1 MDCPLISQKS
11 NNRDPNMSLPT
22 QTELAEEVAKRR
34 TFAIISHPDAG
45 KTTLTEKLLLS
56 GGAIQMAGTVKARKA
71 LRHARSDWMK
81 VEQERGISVTSSV
94 MQFDFLGR
102 EVNLLDT
109 PGHEDFSE
117 DTYRTLTAVDSVLMV
132 IDVAKGVETRT
143 DKLMQVCRLRTTPVM
158 TFINK
163 LDREGREPLDLLQE
177 IEDRLGIA
185 CAPAMWPIGMG
196 QRFRGVYNLFE
207 KQLHLS
213 RIEDDKRVQHNVHV
227 DNIHDP
233 QWDDALGDEADSFR
247 EELEL
252 LEGAADPFDPDAYL
266 AGRQTPVFFGSA
278 IQGFGVNELLTQ
290 FVKLAPAPQPRKA
303 AERQVAPDESGF
315 SGFIFKIQA
324 NMDKAHRDRIAF
336 MRICSGRFE
345 RGMKMRHHRL
355 GRDINVKGAIT
366 FMAQER
372 KTVETA
378 YAGDIIGI
386 PNHGTIKIGDTFTAK
401 EPLRFIGIPHFAPD
415 LFRRFQLL
423 NPMKAKALVKGLNQ
437 LSEEGAVQMF
447 TPLIGGSY
455 ILGAVGTLQ
464 FDVILSR
471 LKEEYAVEGQFEAVS
486 YGTARW
492 VSADDPNDLDGFT
505 KRNQANLCR
514 DGEEK
519 LTYLADS
526 VWSLKRVEE
535 AWPKITFDD
544 TAELA

>member
-1 MDCPLISQKS
+1 MT
-11 NNRDPNMSLPT
+11 LPT
-22 QTELAEEVAKRR
+22 QNPLAEEVAKRR

-45 KTTLTEKLLLS
+45 KTTLTEKLLLA

-94 MQFDFLGR
+94 MQFNFMGR

-196 QRFRGVYNLFE
+196 QRFKGVYNLFA
-207 KQLHLS
+207 KKLHLS
-213 RIEDDKRVQHNVHV
+213 HIEGDKRVQEDLDV
-227 DNIHDP
+227 DDILDP
-233 QWDDALGDEADSFR
+233 KWDPYLGDEAQAFR
-247 EELEL
+247 DEIEL
-252 LEGAADPFDPDAYL
+252 LEGAADPFDHGAYL
-266 AGRQTPVFFGSA
+266 AGKQTPVFFGSA
-278 IQGFGVNELLTQ
+278 IQGFGVNELLAQ
-290 FVKLAPAPQPRKA
+290 FVKYAPAPQSRMTTTR
-303 AERQVAPDESGF
+303 EVAPDEPNF
-315 SGFIFKIQA
+315 SGFVFKIQA

-336 MRICSGRFE
+336 LRICSGRFE

-372 KTVETA
+372 KTVEQA
-378 YAGDIIGI
+378 FAGDIVGI
-386 PNHGTIKIGDTFTAK
+386 PNHGTIKIGDTFTLK
-401 EPLRFIGIPHFAPD
+401 EPLKFTGIPHFAPD
-415 LFRRFQLL
+415 LFRRFRLL
-423 NPMKAKALVKGLNQ
+423 NPMKAKALAKGLHQ
-437 LSEEGAVQMF
+437 LSEEGAVQTF
-447 TPLIGGSY
+447 TPMLGGGY
-455 ILGAVGTLQ
+455 ILGAVGQLQ
-464 FDVILSR
+464 FEVILSR
-471 LKEEYAVEGQFEAVS
+471 LKEEYGVEGQFEAVS

-492 VSADDPNDLDGFT
+492 VEAETEKDLNEFIQ
-505 KRNQANLCR
+505 RNKSNLTH
-514 DGEEK
+514 DGEGK

-535 AWPKITFDD
+535 AWPKITFND

>member
-1 MDCPLISQKS
+1 MTSPSQA
-11 NNRDPNMSLPT
+11 
-22 QTELAEEVAKRR
+22 ELADQVAIRR

-45 KTTLTEKLLLS
+45 KTTLTEKLLFS

-94 MQFDFLGR
+94 MQFEYQGR
-102 EVNLLDT
+102 EINLLDT

-163 LDREGREPLDLLQE
+163 LDREGREPLELLAE
-177 IEDRLGIA
+177 IEERLGIT

-196 QRFRGVYNLFE
+196 QRFKGIYNLFE
-207 KQLHLS
+207 KTLHLS
-213 RIEDDKRVQHNVHV
+213 HIIDGKRVQEDIPV
-227 DNIHDP
+227 DDISDP
-233 QWDDALGDEADSFR
+233 KWDKYLGDEADTFR
-247 EELEL
+247 EEVEL
-252 LEGAADPFDPDAYL
+252 LEGAADPFDVDEYL

-278 IQGFGVNELLTQ
+278 IQGFGITELLDQ
-290 FVKLAPAPQPRKA
+290 FVKFAPPPMPREA
-303 AERQVAPDESGF
+303 LERTVAPDEPGF
-315 SGFIFKIQA
+315 SGFVFKIQA

-336 MRICSGRFE
+336 LRICSGRFE
-345 RGMKMRHHRL
+345 RGMKIRHHRL

-372 KTVETA
+372 KTVEEA
-378 YAGDIIGI
+378 YAGDIVGI

-401 EPLRFIGIPHFAPD
+401 EVLKFTGIPHFAPD
-415 LFRRFQLL
+415 LFRRVLLL
-423 NPMKAKALVKGLNQ
+423 NPLKAKALAKGLHQ

-447 TPLIGGSY
+447 NPVVGGGY
-455 ILGAVGTLQ
+455 ILGAVGALQ
-464 FDVILSR
+464 FEVILSR
-471 LKEEYAVEGQFEAVS
+471 LKEEYGVEGRFESVS

-492 VSADDPNDLDGFT
+492 ISADDTKDLDEFQR
-505 KRNQANLCR
+505 KNQNNLCR
-514 DGEEK
+514 DGEDK

-535 AWPKITFDD
+535 AFPNIRFDD

>member
-1 MDCPLISQKS
+1 MTSPIQAEL
-11 NNRDPNMSLPT
+11 
-22 QTELAEEVAKRR
+22 TEQVARRR

-45 KTTLTEKLLLS
+45 KTTLTEKLLLC

-81 VEQERGISVTSSV
+81 IEQERGISVTSSV
-94 MQFDFLGR
+94 MQFTFMDR

-143 DKLMQVCRLRTTPVM
+143 DKLMQVCRLRTTPVI

-163 LDREGREPLDLLQE
+163 LDREGQEPLDLLQE
-177 IEDRLGIA
+177 IEERLGIA
-185 CAPAMWPIGMG
+185 CTPAMWPIGMG
-196 QRFRGVYNLFE
+196 QRFKGAYNLFA
-207 KQLHLS
+207 KKLHVS
-213 RIEDDKRVQHNVHV
+213 RVVDGKRVQEDYDV
-227 DNIHDP
+227 DDINDP
-233 QWDDALGDEADSFR
+233 KWDQFLGDEAETFR
-247 EELEL
+247 DEIAL
-252 LEGAADPFDPDAYL
+252 LEGAADPFDVDAYR
-266 AGRQTPVFFGSA
+266 AGKQTPVFFGSA
-278 IQGFGVNELLTQ
+278 IQGFGVKELLTE
-290 FVKLAPAPQPRKA
+290 FVKIAPSPQGREA
-303 AERQVAPDESGF
+303 QQRLVAPDEAGF
-315 SGFIFKIQA
+315 SGFVFKIQA

-372 KTVETA
+372 KTVEEA
-378 YAGDIIGI
+378 FAGDIVGI

-401 EPLRFIGIPHFAPD
+401 ETLKFTGIPHFAPD
-415 LFRRFQLL
+415 LFRRFRLL
-423 NPMKAKALVKGLNQ
+423 NPMKAKALAKGLHQ
-437 LSEEGAVQMF
+437 LAEEGAVQMF
-447 TPLIGGSY
+447 TPLIGGGY
-455 ILGAVGTLQ
+455 ILGAVGPLQ
-464 FDVILSR
+464 FDVILAR
-471 LKEEYAVEGQFEAVS
+471 LREEYQVEGQFEAVS

-492 VSADDPNDLDGFT
+492 VEADEQKDLDEFS
-505 KRNQANLCR
+505 KRNQANLTE
-514 DGEEK
+514 DGEGK

-535 AWPKITFDD
+535 AWPKIRFNATQ
-544 TAELA
+544 ELA